1 MIYISEKKLRNTV
14 PDWSQNID
22 VIEDCVRCMR
32 TEDFVQ
38 PIKPYLRFRNLT
50 NRIIAM
56 PAFVGGDINMCGIKW
71 ISSFPENPS
80 KFNVPRANCAVIINN
95 PETGEIDGIINSAR
109 ISSLRTASVSGFV
122 IRKYLDTKHID
133 TPTIGIIGFGP
144 IGQYHLDMCAS
155 IVKTSSL
162 KILIYDLK
170 EIDEDKIPDE
180 IRHCVEIVDSWQNVY
195 DNSDIFM
202 TCTVSKERYIDRKPK
217 PGSLHLNVSL
227 RDYKSDVFSWF
238 KDGLIVDNWEEVC
251 RENTD
256 IEMFHLKKGLQKA
269 DVVSMDELLDSTWM
283 KSLSDEQAILFN
295 PMGMAIFDIGISQY
309 YLDRMKLKNEA
320 LILED

>member
-1 MIYISEKKLRNTV
+1 MIYISEKQLKNTK
-14 PDWSQNID
+14 PNWSQNID
-22 VIEDCVRCMR
+22 VIEDCVKCIK

-38 PIKPYLRFRNLT
+38 PIKPYLRFGNST

-80 KFNVPRANCAVIINN
+80 KYNIPRANCAVIINN
-95 PETGEIDGIINSAR
+95 PDTGEIEGIINSAI
-109 ISSLRTASVSGFV
+109 ISSLRTASVSGFM
-122 IRKYLDTKHID
+122 IRKYLNTRDFDTL
-133 TPTIGIIGFGP
+133 TIGIIGFGP
-144 IGQYHLDMCAS
+144 IGQYHLEMCAS
-155 IVKTSSL
+155 IIKTRSL
-162 KILIYDLK
+162 KILIFDLK
-170 EIDEDKIPDE
+170 EIDEDKIPDD
-180 IRHCVEIVDSWQNVY
+180 IRHCVETVDSWQSVY
-195 DNSDIFM
+195 DNADIFM

-227 RDYKSDVFSWF
+227 RDYKLDVFNWF

-256 IEMFHLKKGLQKA
+256 IEMFHLEKELQKT
-269 DVVSMDELLDSTWM
+269 DVISMDSLLDPTWM
-283 KSLSDEQAILFN
+283 NSLPEEQAILFS

-309 YLDRMKLKNEA
+309 YLHKLKNKA
-320 LILED
+320 LFLEK